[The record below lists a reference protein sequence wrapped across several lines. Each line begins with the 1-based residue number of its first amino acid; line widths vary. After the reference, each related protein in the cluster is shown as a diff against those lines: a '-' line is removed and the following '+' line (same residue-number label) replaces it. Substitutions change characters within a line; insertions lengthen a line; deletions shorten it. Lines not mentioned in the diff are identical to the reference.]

1 MIYNPEIGMIK
12 IPWNND
18 TTEEMNCFNAHAGG
32 RWNLTVQCIVNKQ
45 IWKLYILGIRCGH

>member
-12 IPWNND
+12 ISWNND

-32 RWNLTVQCIVNKQ
+32 R
-45 IWKLYILGIRCGH
+45 